1 MKKILTLTLLLG
13 FVAFADTPYDIST
26 GNLEIVSGGQYS
38 VTGSTTEHDISIDTP
53 DPVTITLDNV
63 SIDLSTESP
72 INIIQGNVT
81 LILSGS
87 NTLKQ
92 SGGKI
97 GPPIHV
103 PPGTSVTIEGNGS
116 LLAKSDDNWSSAI
129 GAGDNEHSG
138 TIIINSGTIE
148 ARGGYYSGGI
158 GGGSDGSGTVV
169 INGGVIKAYSG
180 NFGAAIGGG
189 GGWKGFGVVSITGG
203 TIFADGKA
211 NGAGIGN
218 GDEGGH
224 NSIGSVT
231 ITGGTIEAKGSG
243 GAGIGAGKGN
253 TNGLS
258 GRAPQIY
265 ISGGSIKAS
274 SEYGDPIG
282 KGQAGV
288 EHGDAC
294 PTPLTEEGGE
304 PIYKATVSSAII
316 DHGRNYTFTTTRD
329 NSPYTYSYSGKGYL
343 NNGVFSAVDDNL
355 YFYLPNGDYVA
366 DGGWARFAGTVD
378 NADAFLSKTLI
389 GTAYLYIDN
398 GAVTFTSTGVSG
410 KDEDGN
416 DVEGEYAEYVIS
428 GSGSETTNTIDVQ
441 SGTHNITLN
450 GVNISGSPAFN
461 VASSAN
467 VTVNLTGSNNLQ
479 SANLAEAARKSPFN
493 VPSGANLTINGPGSL
508 VSRSND
514 NWGSGIGGGDGQASG
529 TITINSGSITAY
541 GGAYSAGIGGGAGQY
556 GTVTIKGGE
565 VKAYGGNW
573 GAGIGGG
580 TGWNGYANITISG
593 GYIYAEGGQG
603 AGIGNGDEGGHNT
616 LGTITITGGTVE
628 AKSGS
633 GAGVGAGRGNTNGL
647 SGRVPHIYISGG
659 TVKGTSNEG
668 DPIGKGWAA
677 KTQGDPSIDPLT
689 EPSGEVIY
697 SATLPDAMVPP
708 NGENFLIASASE
720 EVDFTTKRDG
730 EDYSY
735 AYSGVGYASD
745 DSLYFYLPD
754 GTYVISGSNGKSF
767 GGTIDG
773 EDATFVV
780 VPEPAVLGLAMLAL
794 AAFLRRK

>member
-1 MKKILTLTLLLG
+1 MKKLLTIAVALSLA
-13 FVAFADTPYDIST
+13 AFAAQAISHDIST
-26 GNLEIVSGGQYS
+26 GDLVITSGGDYT
-38 VTGSTTEHDISIDTP
+38 VTGTTTAYSITVDTA
-53 DPVTITLDNV
+53 DPVSITLDNV
-63 SIDLSTESP
+63 SIESSTTSP
-72 INIIQGNVT
+72 IFLKRGQTTIT
-81 LILSGS
+81 L
-87 NTLKQ
+87 
-92 SGGKI
+92 
-97 GPPIHV
+97 V
-103 PPGTSVTIEGNGS
+103 
-116 LLAKSDDNWSSAI
+116 
-129 GAGDNEHSG
+129 GDNELTTADVAYIGSPIRVPEGASLIIEGSG
-138 TIIINSGTIE
+138 SLSAVCNDVQNPAIGNGKAPSSETRGSGGSIVIE
-148 ARGGYYSGGI
+148 SGNIYAKGGYYNSGIGSTKEIHITINGGNIKADGNGFGAGI
-158 GGGSDGSGTVV
+158 GGGPAYVTVTGGNIYAKGSKGAGIGGSDEG
-169 INGGVIKAYSG
+169 NGGVIAISG
-180 NFGAAIGGG
+180 GTIYAKSDTGAAIGGG
-189 GGWKGFGVVSITGG
+189 CGNSR
-203 TIFADGKA
+203 
-211 NGAGIGN
+211 N
-218 GDEGGH
+218 GD
-224 NSIGSVT
+224 
-231 ITGGTIEAKGSG
+231 
-243 GAGIGAGKGN
+243 
-253 TNGLS
+253 
-258 GRAPQIY
+258 APYVY
-265 ISGGSIKAS
+265 ISGGSVKLETNDGEI
-274 SEYGDPIG
+274 IG
-282 KGQAGV
+282 RGR
-288 EHGDAC
+288 DAAANGRAYHA
-294 PTPLTEEGGE
+294 PLTGENGE
-304 PIYKATVSSAII
+304 PVFKATVSGAVI
-316 DHGRNYTFTTTRD
+316 DHSRNYTFTTQR
-329 NSPYTYSYSGKGYL
+329 NASPYAYSYSGCGYAS
-343 NNGVFSAVDDNL
+343 GDVFSSNDDNL
-355 YFYLPNGDYVA
+355 YFYLPNGEYVA

-378 NADAFLSKTLI
+378 NADAFLTKALI
-389 GTAYLYIDN
+389 GTANLYIDN
-398 GAVTFTSTGVSG
+398 GDVTFTSLGVSG
-410 KDEDGN
+410 KDENGDA
-416 DVEGEYAEYVIS
+416 VEGEYAEYVVS
-428 GSGSETTNTIDVQ
+428 GSGSETEHVIDVQ
-441 SGTHNITLN
+441 SGSHNITLS
-450 GVNISGSPAFN
+450 GVNISGNPAIN
-461 VASSAN
+461 IEPGCN
-467 VTVNLTGSNNLQ
+467 VTVNLSGENTLYAQ
-479 SANLAEAARKSPFN
+479 ELAVPARKSPFN

-508 VSRSND
+508 NSRSSD
-514 NWGSGIGGGDGQASG
+514 NWGAGIGGGDGEASG

-541 GGAYSAGIGGGAGQY
+541 GGSYSAGIGGGAGQY

-580 TGWNGYANITISG
+580 TGWNGYANVNISG
-593 GYIYAEGGQG
+593 GYIYGEGVQG

-780 VPEPAVLGLAMLAL
+780 VPEPAVLGLLAL
-794 AAFLRRK
+794 VALCFRRK